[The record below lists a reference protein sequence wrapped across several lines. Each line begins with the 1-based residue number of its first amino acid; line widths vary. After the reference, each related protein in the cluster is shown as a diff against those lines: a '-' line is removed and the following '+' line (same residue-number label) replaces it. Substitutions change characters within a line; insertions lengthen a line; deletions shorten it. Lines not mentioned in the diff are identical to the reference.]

1 MGKRSPG
8 RACGIM
14 MSLMNLLHSSLG
26 MLESRLKEI
35 KAPSKDPSLSST
47 NDDVSEDPQSYADS
61 LKTPMSE
68 MSSNPLCVS

>member
-35 KAPSKDPSLSST
+35 KALSKDPSLSST
-47 NDDVSEDPQSYADS
+47 NDDVSED
-61 LKTPMSE
+61 KTPTTVCRLFE
-68 MSSNPLCVS
+68 DTNE

>member
-47 NDDVSEDPQSYADS
+47 NDDVSED
-61 LKTPMSE
+61 KTPTIVCRLFE
-68 MSSNPLCVS
+68 DTNE